1 MAGDERDPDVAGMAW
16 KRHLVIMAIIIWVY
30 VCVYFFRKQDYYV
43 STATQ
48 LAVIVRPVA
57 SALNAVFV
65 SALLKLRCD
74 LDGQQLKSQR

>member
-1 MAGDERDPDVAGMAW
+1 MFVW
-16 KRHLVIMAIIIWVY
+16 I
-30 VCVYFFRKQDYYV
+30 FFRKQDYYV